1 MAAETIKKQQISK
14 QITKRK
20 KPTSK
25 KLLEL
30 RTEKGLSEREIAA
43 LTGIPKTTIHTQL
56 QELVNTTEY
65 RDFQSNKDKVFEGLQ
80 LKLINL
86 ADHDLLKTM
95 LSKRGMTDVAILQD
109 KIQQLRGQETPVNLT
124 QIRVL
129 IDQRPQEA
137 AQTVDVIP
145 ICSGDEDISRLC
157 QLPIV
162 PETA

>member
-1 MAAETIKKQQISK
+1 MAREQADKKKIAKLILENGLTQEQ
-14 QITKRK
+14 
-20 KPTSK
+20 TSQ
-25 KLLEL
+25 
-30 RTEKGLSEREIAA
+30 
-43 LTGIPKTTIHTQL
+43 LTGTSRSRISEIMSQVKKNPDIISFS
-56 QELVNTTEY
+56 E
-65 RDFQSNKDKVFEGLQ
+65 NKDKIFEVLQ
-80 LKLINL
+80 AKLINL
-86 ADHDLLKTM
+86 ADDDLLKTM

-109 KIQQLRGQETPVNLT
+109 KIAQLRGQETPVNLT
-124 QIRVL
+124 QIRIL